1 MMIETQSLQLWP
13 LSINDD
19 KKETSK
25 EDAAET
31 EELDSVQKETLPP
44 SLSLSLS
51 LSLCFYSYLKKLKG
65 LFLYF

>member
-31 EELDSVQKETLPP
+31 EELDSVQKKAPP
-44 SLSLSLS
+44 PS

>member
-31 EELDSVQKETLPP
+31 EELDSVQKQSLPP
-44 SLSLSLS
+44 SLSLSL
-51 LSLCFYSYLKKLKG
+51 CFS
-65 LFLYF
+65 FHS

>member
-31 EELDSVQKETLPP
+31 EELDSVQKKAPP
-44 SLSLSLS
+44 PLSLSAS
-51 LSLCFYSYLKKLKG
+51 IAISRN
-65 LFLYF
+65 

>member
-31 EELDSVQKETLPP
+31 EELDSVQKKTLPP

-51 LSLCFYSYLKKLKG
+51 LLL
-65 LFLYF
+65 

>member
-31 EELDSVQKETLPP
+31 EELDSVQKKTLPP
-44 SLSLSLS
+44 S

>member
-31 EELDSVQKETLPP
+31 EELDSVQKKTLPP

-51 LSLCFYSYLKKLKG
+51 LSASIAISRN
-65 LFLYF
+65 

>member
-31 EELDSVQKETLPP
+31 EELDSVQKKTLPP

-51 LSLCFYSYLKKLKG
+51 ASIAISRN
-65 LFLYF
+65 

>member
-31 EELDSVQKETLPP
+31 EELDSVQKKA
-44 SLSLSLS
+44 LSLSLS
-51 LSLCFYSYLKKLKG
+51 PSASTAISRN
-65 LFLYF
+65 

>member
-31 EELDSVQKETLPP
+31 EELDSVQKKAPP
-44 SLSLSLS
+44 LSLSAS
-51 LSLCFYSYLKKLKG
+51 IAISRN
-65 LFLYF
+65 

>member
-31 EELDSVQKETLPP
+31 EELDSVQKKA
-44 SLSLSLS
+44 LSLSLS
-51 LSLCFYSYLKKLKG
+51 LPLCFYSYLKKLKG

>member
-31 EELDSVQKETLPP
+31 EELDSVQKKTLPP
-44 SLSLSLS
+44 SLSLS